1 MWTIILVLIA
11 VGLLMVLLEI
21 LVIPGGG
28 VAGILGMAIMAVAV
42 FLGYSRLGVPQGHY
56 LLAGTIL
63 INIAVLALA
72 LRSKTWNRLMLVK
85 NVDSRVNTYD
95 ETIIKVGDKG
105 LTISRCT
112 PSGKALINNE
122 FYEVHSHSEFIDE
135 EEEIEVTK
143 IERNKIF
150 IKSLNKS

>member
-1 MWTIILVLIA
+1 MWTIILVLIT
-11 VGLLMVLLEI
+11 VGLLMILLEI

-28 VAGILGMAIMAVAV
+28 VAGIIGFAIMAVAV

-63 INIAVLALA
+63 INIAILALA
-72 LRSKTWNRLMLVK
+72 LRSKTWTRLMLVK
-85 NVDSRVNTYD
+85 NVDSRVNIVD
-95 ETIIKVGDKG
+95 EAKLKVGDKG
-105 LTISRCT
+105 VTISRCT
-112 PSGKALINNE
+112 SSGKALINDE
-122 FYEVHSHSEFIDE
+122 FYEVHSLSEFIDE
-135 EEEIEVTK
+135 EQEIEVIK